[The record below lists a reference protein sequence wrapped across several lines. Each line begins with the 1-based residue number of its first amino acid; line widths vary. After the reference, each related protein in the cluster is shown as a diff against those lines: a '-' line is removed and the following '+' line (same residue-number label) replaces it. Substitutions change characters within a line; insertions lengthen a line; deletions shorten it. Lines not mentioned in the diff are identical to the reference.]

1 MSSTLSRR
9 QLLRTS
15 VAAAAGMALVRPV
28 QAVSRMENSLIPHKG
43 EDGLIWLDQNEN
55 PYGISED
62 ARKVIINSVVY
73 SNRYPDEIGKE
84 LVNAI
89 ADREGVTSE
98 HIILG
103 AGSSEILCTAGYLYG
118 AEGGEVVCADP
129 AYHGFMNYISH
140 ITNKLVRIPLT
151 DTFEHDLDAMARR
164 TTNKTSLVY
173 ICNPNNPTGTIVDSA
188 KLRSFCEDVSKRTLV
203 MVDEAYNEL
212 VIDKKYESMIDLV
225 KNGSDII
232 ILRTFSKVFGLAGLR
247 VGYGIAHPDII
258 ANVKRV
264 QGNIFPISTLSLHAA
279 LASYKDTGFIE
290 YTRVNNAKSQSY
302 LYDVLDRLGYFYI
315 SSRTNFVLFKSELDS
330 LKFVTEIRK
339 RNVVIRPFY
348 HGGENFIRVSMGTLP
363 EMAALADALEDV
375 T

>member
-1 MSSTLSRR
+1 MSPTLSRR

-15 VAAAAGMALVRPV
+15 VAAAGMALVSPV
-28 QAVSRMENSLIPHKG
+28 QAVSRMENSPIPHKG

-62 ARKVIINSVVY
+62 ARKVIIDSVVY

-89 ADREGVTSE
+89 ADREGITPE
-98 HIILG
+98 HIVLG

-129 AYHGFMNYISH
+129 AYHGFMSYISNV
-140 ITNKLVRIPLT
+140 TNKLVRVPLT
-151 DTFEHDLDAMARR
+151 DAFEHDLDAMARR
-164 TTNKTSLVY
+164 VTKRTSLAY

-188 KLRSFCEDVSKRTLV
+188 KLRSFCEDVSKRTLI
-203 MVDEAYNEL
+203 MIDEAYNEL

-225 KNGSDII
+225 KSGSDII
-232 ILRTFSKVFGLAGLR
+232 LLRTFSKVFGLAGLR

-258 ANVKRV
+258 ANIKRV
-264 QGNIFPISTLSLHAA
+264 QGNNYPISTLSLHAA
-279 LASYKDTGFIE
+279 VASYKDTGFIE
-290 YTRVNNAKSQSY
+290 FTRVNNAKSKSY
-302 LYDVLDRLGYFYI
+302 LYDVLERLGYFYI
-315 SSRTNFVLFKSELDS
+315 PSHTNFVLFTSELDS
-330 LKFVTEIRK
+330 QKFVSEIRK

-348 HGGENFIRVSMGTLP
+348 HEGENLIRVSMGTLP
-363 EMAALADALEDV
+363 EMAALADALEDI